1 MERIFEDADPENIR
15 FFGFLDPDFDPNDK
29 KKT

>member
-15 FFGFLDPDFDPNDK
+15 FFGLFDPDPDPNDNK
-29 KKT
+29 NL